1 MKKVDGF
8 LSDSVTS
15 IYHLGLVA
23 GVYDSLEIGAIVDQ
37 CIPKTRSHFLS
48 HGNVLKAMI
57 LNGLGF
63 TERRLY
69 LFPEFFD
76 DITVDPPSG

>member
-23 GVYDSLEIGAIVDQ
+23 GVYDSLEIGAIVEQ
-37 CIPKTRSHFLS
+37 CIGLDIYKNN
-48 HGNVLKAMI
+48 GNS
-57 LNGLGF
+57 
-63 TERRLY
+63 ERKKY
-69 LFPEFFD
+69 
-76 DITVDPPSG
+76 